1 MCACVHGMC
10 FYTTAGHAYISV
22 VNPSLVSLMITYSIQ
37 KRCFLQDF
45 ITVRVCNS
53 HAYGFYTHHPIYPVQ
68 MVAIEIIGEFY
79 TLTIMNSCFSSVSVL
94 VLASKQKTYCLFRT
108 IWRACVKFILSVYK
122 ASLSLCLNYQQDSHD
137 EIYHP
142 FPNLPLPGTRLCLLL
157 PLINFLPEC
166 MLTKHFSIFTILA
179 L

>member
-1 MCACVHGMC
+1 MCVCAWYVFLHNCRACIYFSSQSITGQPHDHLQYTKTLLSSRVHNSK
-10 FYTTAGHAYISV
+10 SV
-22 VNPSLVSLMITYSIQ
+22 QLP
-37 KRCFLQDF
+37 
-45 ITVRVCNS
+45 
-53 HAYGFYTHHPIYPVQ
+53 YGFYTHHPIYPVQ

-94 VLASKQKTYCLFRT
+94 VLGSKQKTYCLFRT

-166 MLTKHFSIFTILA
+166 MLIKHFSIFTILA